1 MFGLRM
7 AAGAALVLI
16 SSATALAADGT
27 LQVIIGGEAYDGPPR
42 FEVSFDGA
50 VLGEAAVDAA
60 IDTASVGRFA
70 DATDKARY
78 VQTLSFEI
86 PDGAFKPGA
95 EVRLR
100 LVNEAYGGD
109 GSNRDRNLYLA
120 AVAVNGRAV
129 TLSGLATQGTS
140 SSVDNETLGEFLVLR
155 DGNVE
160 AVSRAP
166 EGGWPTADATVVA
179 AAPATTAAVPAATTA
194 PEPVPETQPVAVR
207 LPEAPAE
214 QAVEATVEAAAAPVA
229 EPDPVTVASVETAA
243 VPEPTATAG
252 SCSLDQL
259 YNVVGFNEN
268 SNDLTPRLM
277 ERLDQIVA
285 DIGTEKCEVLV
296 TGYSSKQGDH
306 ATNALFAIERAQNV
320 LTYLRQA
327 GLSFEKV
334 TATGGGATDQFGAE
348 FSKNRRVVISVAP

>member
-1 MFGLRM
+1 MFILRM
-7 AAGAALVLI
+7 AASAALVLMAG
-16 SSATALAADGT
+16 ATALAADGT

-42 FEVSFDGA
+42 FEVSFGGA

-60 IDTASVGRFA
+60 IDTGSVGRFA
-70 DATDKARY
+70 DAPDKARY
-78 VQTLSFEI
+78 VQTLSFKI

-100 LVNEAYGGD
+100 LINEAYGGD

-120 AVAVNGRAV
+120 SVAVNGRAV

-166 EGGWPTADATVVA
+166 EGGWPTVDATAV
-179 AAPATTAAVPAATTA
+179 AAVPASSATPEATPA
-194 PEPVPETQPVAVR
+194 PQPVAVK
-207 LPEAPAE
+207 LPEPAAE
-214 QAVEATVEAAAAPVA
+214 PAADATAAPVPEPA
-229 EPDPVTVASVETAA
+229 AAPDPVTVASVETATPA
-243 VPEPTATAG
+243 ASETVAG
-252 SCSLDQL
+252 SCGLDQL
-259 YNVVGFNEN
+259 YNVVGFNES
-268 SNDLTPRLM
+268 SNDLTLRLM

-285 DIGTEKCEVLV
+285 DIGTEKCKVLV

-320 LTYLRQA
+320 LSYLRQA

-334 TATGGGATDQFGAE
+334 TATGGGATDQFGAD
-348 FSKNRRVVISVAP
+348 FSTNRRVVISVAP

>member
-7 AAGAALVLI
+7 AAGAALVLM
-16 SSATALAADGT
+16 SAATALAADGT

-42 FEVSFDGA
+42 FEVSFDGV

-60 IDTASVGRFA
+60 IDTGSVGRFA
-70 DATDKARY
+70 DAPDKARY
-78 VQTLSFEI
+78 VQTLSFDI
-86 PDGAFKPGA
+86 PDAAFKPGA

-100 LVNEAYGGD
+100 LINEAYGGD

-166 EGGWPTADATVVA
+166 EGGWPASDGSVVA
-179 AAPATTAAVPAATTA
+179 AAPVRTPAPEAVP
-194 PEPVPETQPVAVR
+194 EPQPVAVR
-207 LPEAPAE
+207 LPEAPTEPAAE
-214 QAVEATVEAAAAPVA
+214 VAPAPVP
-229 EPDPVTVASVETAA
+229 EPAPETDAVTVASTQPVTA
-243 VPEPTATAG
+243 PQPATG
-252 SCSLDQL
+252 SCGLDQL
-259 YNVVGFNEN
+259 YNVVGFNES

-277 ERLDQIVA
+277 ERLDQIVG
-285 DIGTEKCEVLV
+285 DIGSEKCKVLV
-296 TGYSSKQGDH
+296 TGYSSMQGDH

-334 TATGGGATDQFGAE
+334 TATGGGATDQFGAD
-348 FSKNRRVVISVAP
+348 FSTNRRVVISVAP

>member
-16 SSATALAADGT
+16 GSATALAADGT

-42 FEVSFDGA
+42 FEVSFDGT

-70 DATDKARY
+70 DAPDKARY

-100 LVNEAYGGD
+100 LINEAYGGD

-120 AVAVNGRAV
+120 SVAVNGRAV

-140 SSVDNETLGEFLVLR
+140 SSAENETLGEFLVLR

-166 EGGWPTADATVVA
+166 EGGWPATDATTVA
-179 AAPATTAAVPAATTA
+179 AAETAAPATA
-194 PEPVPETQPVAVR
+194 PEAAPATQPVAVR

-214 QAVEATVEAAAAPVA
+214 PVPEAPAEAAA
-229 EPDPVTVASVETAA
+229 PDPVTVASVETVAA
-243 VPEPTATAG
+243 TEPAATES
-252 SCSLDQL
+252 SCALDQL
-259 YNVVGFNEN
+259 YNVIGFNEN
-268 SNDLTPRLM
+268 SNELTPRLE
-277 ERLDQIVA
+277 ERLKQIVA
-285 DIGTEKCEVLV
+285 DIGTEKCKVLV

-320 LTYLRQA
+320 LAYLRQA
-327 GLSFEKV
+327 GLSFEKA
-334 TATGGGATDQFGAE
+334 TATGGGATDQFGPE

>member
-16 SSATALAADGT
+16 GSATALAADGT

-42 FEVSFDGA
+42 FEVSFGGT
-50 VLGEAAVDAA
+50 VIGEAAVDAA

-70 DATDKARY
+70 DAPDKARY

-100 LVNEAYGGD
+100 LINEAYGGD

-120 AVAVNGRAV
+120 SVAVNGRAV

-140 SSVDNETLGEFLVLR
+140 SSAENETLGEFLVLR

-166 EGGWPTADATVVA
+166 EGGWPTLDATAVA
-179 AAPATTAAVPAATTA
+179 AAAVSATTDKAAVDP
-194 PEPVPETQPVAVR
+194 QPVAVR
-207 LPEAPAE
+207 VPQNATETPAE
-214 QAVEATVEAAAAPVA
+214 PAADTTVEAADAPEAATDA
-229 EPDPVTVASVETAA
+229 MTVASVETAA
-243 VPEPTATAG
+243 ATEPAVAAG

-259 YNVVGFNEN
+259 YNVIGFNEN
-268 SNDLTPRLM
+268 SNELTPRLE
-277 ERLDQIVA
+277 ERLNQIVA
-285 DIGTEKCEVLV
+285 DIGDEKCTVLV

-320 LTYLRQA
+320 LAYLRQA
-327 GLSFEKV
+327 GLSFEKA
-334 TATGGGATDQFGAE
+334 TATGGGATDQFGPE

>member
-7 AAGAALVLI
+7 AAGAALVLM
-16 SSATALAADGT
+16 SAATALAADGT

-42 FEVSFDGA
+42 FEVSFDGV

-60 IDTASVGRFA
+60 IDTGSVGRFA
-70 DATDKARY
+70 DAPDKARY
-78 VQTLSFEI
+78 VQTLSFDI
-86 PDGAFKPGA
+86 PDAAFKPGA

-100 LVNEAYGGD
+100 LINEAYGGD

-166 EGGWPTADATVVA
+166 EGGWPAGGTPVVA
-179 AAPATTAAVPAATTA
+179 AAPVRAPAPEAVP
-194 PEPVPETQPVAVR
+194 EPQPVAVR
-207 LPEAPAE
+207 LPEAPTEPAAE
-214 QAVEATVEAAAAPVA
+214 VAPAPVP
-229 EPDPVTVASVETAA
+229 EPAPETDAVTVASTQPVTA
-243 VPEPTATAG
+243 PQPATG
-252 SCSLDQL
+252 SCGLDQL
-259 YNVVGFNEN
+259 YNVVGFNES

-277 ERLDQIVA
+277 ERLDQIVG
-285 DIGTEKCEVLV
+285 DIGSEKCKVLV
-296 TGYSSKQGDH
+296 TGYSSMQGDH

-334 TATGGGATDQFGAE
+334 TATGGGATDQFGAD
-348 FSKNRRVVISVAP
+348 FSTNRRVVISVAP

>member
-1 MFGLRM
+1 MLRLRM
-7 AAGAALVLI
+7 AAGAALVLM

-42 FEVSFDGA
+42 FEVSFGGA

-70 DATDKARY
+70 DAADKARY

-95 EVRLR
+95 DVRLR
-100 LVNEAYGGD
+100 LINEAYGGE

-120 AVAVNGRAV
+120 AVSVNGRAV
-129 TLSGLATQGTS
+129 TLSGFATQGTS

-166 EGGWPTADATVVA
+166 EGGWPAADAAVAAASPPASAPA
-179 AAPATTAAVPAATTA
+179 AAPAPETA
-194 PEPVPETQPVAVR
+194 PAPQPVAVK

-214 QAVEATVEAAAAPVA
+214 PAVEATAATEAA
-229 EPDPVTVASVETAA
+229 PDPLTVASVEAVAA
-243 VPEPTATAG
+243 PEPEAAAG
-252 SCSLDQL
+252 SCGLDQL

-285 DIGTEKCEVLV
+285 DIGNEKCEVLV

-334 TATGGGATDQFGAE
+334 SATGGGATDQFGEE

>member
-1 MFGLRM
+1 MSRLRM
-7 AAGAALVLI
+7 AAGAVLVLI
-16 SSATALAADGT
+16 SSATAFASDGT

-42 FEVSFDGA
+42 FEVSFGGE

-70 DATDKARY
+70 DAPDKARY

-95 EVRLR
+95 EVRLK
-100 LVNEAYGGD
+100 LVNEAYGGE

-120 AVAVNGRAV
+120 AVTVNGRAV
-129 TLSGLATQGTS
+129 TLSGFATQGTS
-140 SSVDNETLGEFLVLR
+140 SSVENETLGEFLVLR

-166 EGGWPTADATVVA
+166 EGGWPAADAAVVAEAPPPA
-179 AAPATTAAVPAATTA
+179 AAPEPAPA
-194 PEPVPETQPVAVR
+194 PQPVAVK

-214 QAVEATVEAAAAPVA
+214 PAVEATVEAAAATEVA
-229 EPDPVTVASVETAA
+229 PDPVTVASVETVAA
-243 VPEPTATAG
+243 TDTAATDAAATTG

-268 SNDLTPRLM
+268 SNDLTPRLK

>member
-16 SSATALAADGT
+16 GSATALASDGT

-42 FEVSFDGA
+42 FEVRFDGT

-60 IDTASVGRFA
+60 IDTGSVGRFA
-70 DATDKARY
+70 DVADKARY
-78 VQTLSFEI
+78 VQTLRFDI

-95 EVRLR
+95 EVRIR

-166 EGGWPTADATVVA
+166 DGGWPAEDATTIA
-179 AAPATTAAVPAATTA
+179 ALPGDDNAAPAP
-194 PEPVPETQPVAVR
+194 QPVAVKV
-207 LPEAPAE
+207 PEASPGSAE
-214 QAVEATVEAAAAPVA
+214 TRMAAADLPAA
-229 EPDPVTVASVETAA
+229 QTDPVTVASVEAAPAGATTAS
-243 VPEPTATAG
+243 

-259 YNVVGFNEN
+259 YNVIGFNEN
-268 SNDLTPRLM
+268 SNDLTPRLE

-285 DIGTEKCEVLV
+285 DIGSERCTVLV

-320 LTYLRQA
+320 LAYLRQA
-327 GLSFEKV
+327 GLSFEKA
-334 TATGGGATDQFGAE
+334 TATGGGATDQFGDE

>member
-16 SSATALAADGT
+16 GSATALAADGT

-42 FEVSFDGA
+42 FEVSFDGT

-70 DATDKARY
+70 DAPDKARY

-100 LVNEAYGGD
+100 LINEAYGGD

-120 AVAVNGRAV
+120 SVAVNGRAV

-140 SSVDNETLGEFLVLR
+140 SSAENETLGEFLVLR

-166 EGGWPTADATVVA
+166 EGGWPAADSTAVVMA
-179 AAPATTAAVPAATTA
+179 ETPAPASEVVSA
-194 PEPVPETQPVAVR
+194 PEATPATQPVAVR

-214 QAVEATVEAAAAPVA
+214 PAPAASVEAAA
-229 EPDPVTVASVETAA
+229 PDPVTVASVETAA
-243 VPEPTATAG
+243 ATEPAAAE
-252 SCSLDQL
+252 SNCALDQL

-268 SNDLTPRLM
+268 SNELTPRLE
-277 ERLDQIVA
+277 ERLNQIVA
-285 DIGTEKCEVLV
+285 DIGTEKCKVLV

-320 LTYLRQA
+320 LAYLRQA
-327 GLSFEKV
+327 GLSFEKA
-334 TATGGGATDQFGAE
+334 TATGGGATDQFGPE

>member
-16 SSATALAADGT
+16 GSATALASDGT

-60 IDTASVGRFA
+60 IDTGSVGRFA

-78 VQTLSFEI
+78 VQTLSFDI
-86 PDGAFKPGA
+86 PEGAFRPGA
-95 EVRLR
+95 EVRLK
-100 LVNEAYGGD
+100 LINEAYGGD

-166 EGGWPTADATVVA
+166 EGGWPAVD
-179 AAPATTAAVPAATTA
+179 ATTAAVAAPPAPATATVPEAAPAA
-194 PEPVPETQPVAVR
+194 QPVAVR
-207 LPEAPAE
+207 VPETPAE
-214 QAVEATVEAAAAPVA
+214 SEAVAEAAAPAA

-243 VPEPTATAG
+243 VTEPAATAG
-252 SCSLDQL
+252 ACSLDQL

-268 SNDLTPRLM
+268 SNDLTPRLE
-277 ERLDQIVA
+277 ERLNQIVA
-285 DIGTEKCEVLV
+285 DIGTEKCKVLV

-320 LTYLRQA
+320 LAYLRQA
-327 GLSFEKV
+327 GLSFEKA
-334 TATGGGATDQFGAE
+334 TATGGGATDQFGPE

>member
-1 MFGLRM
+1 MSRLRM
-7 AAGAALVLI
+7 AAGAALVLM

-42 FEVSFDGA
+42 FEVRFDGV

-70 DATDKARY
+70 DASDKARY
-78 VQTLSFEI
+78 VQTLSFDI
-86 PDGAFKPGA
+86 PEATFKPGA

-109 GSNRDRNLYLA
+109 GSNRDRNLFVA

-140 SSVDNETLGEFLVLR
+140 SNVDNETLGEFLVLR

-166 EGGWPTADATVVA
+166 EGGWPLSGAKFVA
-179 AAPATTAAVPAATTA
+179 MMSSPAGAPALPGPVVVRL
-194 PEPVPETQPVAVR
+194 PENPVPETVAQTREPVAN
-207 LPEAPAE
+207 
-214 QAVEATVEAAAAPVA
+214 
-229 EPDPVTVASVETAA
+229 PDPVTVASIRVVAT
-243 VPEPTATAG
+243 PEPATG
-252 SCSLDQL
+252 GCGLDQL

-268 SNDLTPRLM
+268 SNGLTPRLM

-285 DIGTEKCEVLV
+285 DIGTEKCDVLV

-320 LTYLRQA
+320 LAYLRQA
-327 GLSFEKV
+327 GLSFDKV
-334 TATGGGATDQFGAE
+334 TATGGGATDQFGAD
-348 FSKNRRVVISVAP
+348 FAKNRRVVISVAP

>member
-7 AAGAALVLI
+7 AAGAALVLM
-16 SSATALAADGT
+16 SAATALAADGT

-42 FEVSFDGA
+42 FEVSFDGV

-60 IDTASVGRFA
+60 IDTGSVGRFA
-70 DATDKARY
+70 DAPDKARY
-78 VQTLSFEI
+78 VQTLSFDI
-86 PDGAFKPGA
+86 PDAAFKPGA

-100 LVNEAYGGD
+100 LINEAYGGD

-166 EGGWPTADATVVA
+166 EGGWPASSAPVVA
-179 AAPATTAAVPAATTA
+179 AAPVRTPAPEAVP
-194 PEPVPETQPVAVR
+194 EPQPVAVR
-207 LPEAPAE
+207 LPEAPTEPAAE
-214 QAVEATVEAAAAPVA
+214 VAPAPVP
-229 EPDPVTVASVETAA
+229 EPAPETDAVTVASTQPVTA
-243 VPEPTATAG
+243 PQPATG
-252 SCSLDQL
+252 SCGLDQL
-259 YNVVGFNEN
+259 YNVVGFNES

-277 ERLDQIVA
+277 ERLDQIVG
-285 DIGTEKCEVLV
+285 DIGSEKCKVLV
-296 TGYSSKQGDH
+296 TGYSSMQGDH

-334 TATGGGATDQFGAE
+334 TATGGGATDQFGAD
-348 FSKNRRVVISVAP
+348 FSTNRRVVISVAP

>member
-16 SSATALAADGT
+16 GSATALAADGT

-42 FEVSFDGA
+42 FEVRFGGA

-100 LVNEAYGGD
+100 LINEAYGGD

-120 AVAVNGRAV
+120 AVSVNGRAV

-140 SSVDNETLGEFLVLR
+140 SSAENETLGEFLVLR

-166 EGGWPTADATVVA
+166 EGGWPTAEAAVVA
-179 AAPATTAAVPAATTA
+179 AAPIPVTA
-194 PEPVPETQPVAVR
+194 PEATLEPKPVAVR

-214 QAVEATVEAAAAPVA
+214 QPVEVTVEAAAAPEVQ
-229 EPDPVTVASVETAA
+229 PDPLTVASVEPVAA
-243 VPEPTATAG
+243 PEPEATAG
-252 SCSLDQL
+252 SCALDQL

-268 SNDLTPRLM
+268 SNDLTPRLT

-285 DIGTEKCEVLV
+285 DIGTEKCKVLV

-334 TATGGGATDQFGAE
+334 TATGGGATDQFGPE
-348 FSKNRRVVISVAP
+348 FSKNRRVVISVIP